1 MILFPNSFTD
11 EQPIEFLL
19 PMAEVMRKSAEVEG
33 WVFESKR
40 AGYRFVAKL
49 KDPRLKTLP
58 YLELNEHT
66 GKEGLE
72 AIKAWLNE
80 GKVVGLVAD
89 AGMPCVADPGSNL
102 VRLCRKEGIA
112 VDVVMGPIAMMA
124 ALVLSGLSGQRFH
137 FEGYLPKEKEA
148 RGQRIAELYQ
158 RSKKEQLTVLCIEA
172 PYRNEELLES
182 LLAHLEG
189 EATLSLGL
197 DLTLPTQEVHT
208 GLVKRFNRSLSVKNR
223 PAIFLFSA

>member
-1 MILFPNSFTD
+1 MAGRLILFPNSFTD

-112 VDVVMGPIAMMA
+112 V
-124 ALVLSGLSGQRFH
+124 
-137 FEGYLPKEKEA
+137 
-148 RGQRIAELYQ
+148 
-158 RSKKEQLTVLCIEA
+158 
-172 PYRNEELLES
+172 ES
-182 LLAHLEG
+182 
-189 EATLSLGL
+189 
-197 DLTLPTQEVHT
+197 
-208 GLVKRFNRSLSVKNR
+208 
-223 PAIFLFSA
+223 